1 LIDLNQIKNKKNH
14 IVLEVCVMSM
24 THIISILI
32 GFHRAH
38 TAGVPNLSL
47 NMYPFGISIDE
58 HVPLKFPMTKSL
70 GKILKS
76 Y

>member
-1 LIDLNQIKNKKNH
+1 
-14 IVLEVCVMSM
+14 MSM

-32 GFHRAH
+32 GFHTAH